1 MLGKWRWVTGKRD
14 DTVADAATARAN
26 RGKGRTVSKA
36 LDIHF
41 ARIQVEHDQKWRD
54 DVETLP
60 WLQFPPNWQI
70 QVIPPFADAVVRF
83 RVRLPSG
90 KTKSVYLDSRCSLGY
105 FNAVGETYWEVY
117 PVGDDTGRCGLNDI
131 EELLRLIGDES

>member
-1 MLGKWRWVTGKRD
+1 M
-14 DTVADAATARAN
+14 
-26 RGKGRTVSKA
+26 SKA

-60 WLQFPPNWQI
+60 WLQFPPNWHI